1 MCHRHWHFI
10 ENIFLAKLSAS
21 LKILEINCQKVLNKK
36 ITQPT
41 KVSAGILLYCSQSEC
56 SLLHQAKVFSFAQ
69 KNLWAVQVVT
79 YWISIAQ
86 FFLAVAALG
95 NQLQPLAL
103 VKEFSSQGAFKEF
116 SVQGILGSRNLQ
128 ARKLQSLNFRS
139 QQFSGQGINFQAI
152 FVWELSKRNFQSK
165 NFRVTAKVIL

>member
-1 MCHRHWHFI
+1 MGSTSGYI
-10 ENIFLAKLSAS
+10 LDIFSAILSG
-21 LKILEINCQKVLNKK
+21 
-36 ITQPT
+36 T
-41 KVSAGILLYCSQSEC
+41 
-56 SLLHQAKVFSFAQ
+56 
-69 KNLWAVQVVT
+69 
-79 YWISIAQ
+79 
-86 FFLAVAALG
+86 VAALG
-95 NQLQPLAL
+95 SQLQPLAL

-165 NFRVTAKVIL
+165 NFRVTHTTTAQYGISHNCKLKNHSPVKIHWNLGLNTVTSQYFES

>member
-1 MCHRHWHFI
+1 MGSTSGYI
-10 ENIFLAKLSAS
+10 LDIFSAILSG
-21 LKILEINCQKVLNKK
+21 
-36 ITQPT
+36 T
-41 KVSAGILLYCSQSEC
+41 
-56 SLLHQAKVFSFAQ
+56 
-69 KNLWAVQVVT
+69 
-79 YWISIAQ
+79 
-86 FFLAVAALG
+86 VAALG
-95 NQLQPLAL
+95 SQLQPLAL

-165 NFRVTAKVIL
+165 NFRVTVFLYGLQQNPATCNFEPMLSQWRLICHAGTAFKCKFHDFKKWNSIGTQQLKYTTLY